1 MKTVNGHEII
11 SLFEALA
18 PKELAEE
25 GDKIGLQIGRL
36 NQKVNKVMIT
46 LDVLEEVVDEAV
58 EKGVKLIIAHHPP
71 LFRSLKSIRTDTV
84 QGRMIEKLIKND
96 ISVYAAHTNLDVAK
110 GGVNDLL
117 AEALELKDTKVL
129 LPTFQEK
136 LKKLAVFVPEEDAEK
151 VRKALGDA
159 GAGHIGNYSHCTFSS
174 PGTGRFLPGEG
185 TDPHIGKRGK
195 MAEVSEVRVET
206 IYPEKLEKKVLKALI
221 KSHPYE
227 EAAYDIMPLDNEGE
241 TLGLGRVGKLSSTMS
256 LKEFAVHVKEKL
268 GVGNVRVTG
277 SLSDTIRKVA
287 VLGGDGNKFIHSAK
301 YSGADVFVTG
311 DLYYHTAHDA
321 MMLGLNVVDAGHHIE
336 KVMKEGVAR
345 WMTDRC
351 REKGM
356 EVEFVVSKVNTDPF
370 TFL

>member
-1 MKTVNGHEII
+1 MKSVNGHEII
-11 SLFEALA
+11 SLFETLA
-18 PKELAEE
+18 PKELAED

-36 NQKVNKVMIT
+36 NQKVDKVMVS

-71 LFRSLKSIRTDTV
+71 LFRSLKAIKTDTV

-117 AEALELKDTKVL
+117 AEALELKDTKLL
-129 LPTFQEK
+129 LPTYKEK
-136 LKKLAVFVPEEDAEK
+136 LKKLSVFVPKEDAVK

-159 GAGHIGNYSHCTFSS
+159 GAGHIGNYSHCSFSS
-174 PGTGRFLPGEG
+174 EGTGRFLPGEG
-185 TDPHIGKRGK
+185 TDPHIGQQGK
-195 MAEVSEVRVET
+195 LEEVQEVKIES
-206 IYPEKLEKKVLKALI
+206 IYPTKLEKKVLSALF

-227 EAAYDIMPLDNEGE
+227 EVAYDIMLLENEGE
-241 TLGLGRVGKLSSTMS
+241 TLGLGRVGTLAAPMS
-256 LKEFAVHVKEKL
+256 LKEFAAYAKEKL
-268 GVGNVRVTG
+268 QVENVRVTG
-277 SLSDTIRKVA
+277 NLKDSVQKVA
-287 VLGGDGNKFIHSAK
+287 VLGGDGNKFIHNAK
-301 YSGADVFVTG
+301 FSGADVFVTG

-321 MMLGLNVVDAGHHIE
+321 MMLGLNVLDAGHHIE

-345 WMTDRC
+345 WMTEKS

-356 EVEFVVSKVNTDPF
+356 NVEYLVSEVNTDPF